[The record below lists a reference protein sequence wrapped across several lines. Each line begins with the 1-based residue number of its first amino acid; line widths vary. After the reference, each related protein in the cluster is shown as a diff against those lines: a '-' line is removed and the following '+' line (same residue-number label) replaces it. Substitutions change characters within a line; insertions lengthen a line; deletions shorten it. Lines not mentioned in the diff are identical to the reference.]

1 MSNVLAIAKLA
12 VANGLCVVPPR
23 EDGTKAPDATSW
35 KTFQQRRPTSDE
47 LNGWYKGTGRHGVG
61 LVCGE
66 ISGGLEL
73 FEFEVAAVEQG
84 LVERW
89 GEAMRDLGEHELL
102 MRLADG
108 YSESSAS
115 GGLHFLYRCAVT
127 RTEKLAST
135 PEHRTLI
142 ETKGEGGYVIIAP
155 SHGPVAPNDGAW
167 EILAGT
173 LATIPTITPDER
185 ATIHRVARTFDQAAN
200 SDPRF
205 TRPTSLDQPAGTSPL
220 DLYRDDPHITEQTAQ
235 LLEKHGWT
243 RAGMTGDTIYMRR
256 PGKTQGISASIGHV
270 APGVTTIFTTSTALD
285 ARTYSP
291 GDLYAHLEHHG
302 NIAEATRA
310 LRDAGYAPPIDPHT
324 PIIGAEAPA
333 ARPLT
338 DETADGPELT
348 SWEPIELG
356 PVWRGETHDQPP
368 TILARTDNISLVYPG
383 KVNTFQGESESMKT
397 WAALC
402 AIAEQLLAGRPCI
415 YIDFEDSPTTI
426 VERLALLGVGPDAP
440 LTYLRPDSPFTYAAA
455 DQLAHMLDELHPAL
469 VILDGVT
476 EAMTLQGLDLMS
488 NADIARWMKAL
499 PRWIARHPAAPAVIT
514 IDHVPKNPDGRGKG
528 AIGGQ
533 HKRAGIDGIGLTFTV
548 GSEPLARGRDG
559 RARITIDKDRPGH
572 VRAHAGP
579 RGHIGDL
586 VITHYDNT
594 LQWAIDP
601 YEDTQDDTGEPRS
614 ERQALADTILEVLAE
629 STVPWSIRGLRDEL
643 ATRNHRHANE
653 AISNTLEMLHRDGKV
668 RTVKGRNGYDQWT
681 AEPVE
686 NLDVSAPVSSRVI
699 ARHRAPGAQ

>member
-1 MSNVLAIAKLA
+1 MSSILDTARLAIEH
-12 VANGLCVVPPR
+12 GLCVVPPR
-23 EDGTKAPDATSW
+23 EDGTKAPDAPSW
-35 KTFQQRRPTSDE
+35 KEFQARRPTRDE
-47 LNGWYKGTGRHGVG
+47 LNAWYKGNRRHGVG

-73 FEFEVAAVEQG
+73 FEFEATAIEQG
-84 LVERW
+84 LLTRFC
-89 GEAMRDLGEHELL
+89 EAMLAVGADELL
-102 MRLADG
+102 NRITGG
-108 YSESSAS
+108 YTERSAS
-115 GGLHFLYRCAVT
+115 GGLHFLYRCPVT

-135 PEHRTLI
+135 PDHRTLI
-142 ETKGEGGYVIIAP
+142 ETKGEGGYVIVAP
-155 SHGPVAPNDGAW
+155 SHGPVSPTGGAW
-167 EILAGT
+167 EHQQGT
-173 LATIPTITPDER
+173 LATIPTISPDER
-185 ATIHRVARTFDQAAN
+185 ALLHRIARTLDQAPAA
-200 SDPRF
+200 DLRF
-205 TRPTSLDQPAGTSPL
+205 TRPTSIDTTTPSPL

-243 RAGMTGDTIYMRR
+243 RAGITGDTLYMRR
-256 PGKTQGISASIGHV
+256 PGKQHGISASIGHV

-291 GDLYAHLEHHG
+291 GDLYAHLEHDG

-324 PIIGAEAPA
+324 PIIGNELPTN
-333 ARPLT
+333 RQLT
-338 DETADGPELT
+338 DSQDGDGPELT

-368 TILARTDNISLVYPG
+368 TILARTDGIALVYPG
-383 KVNTFQGESESMKT
+383 KINTFQGESESMKT

-402 AIAEQLLAGRPCI
+402 AVAEQLNLGNPCI

-426 VERLALLGVGPDAP
+426 VERLALLGVQPDAP

-455 DQLAHMLDELHPAL
+455 DQLTLMLDQLAPAL

-572 VRAHAGP
+572 ARAHTGP
-579 RGHIGDL
+579 KSHIGDL
-586 VITHYDNT
+586 VITHFDNMLT
-594 LQWAIDP
+594 WRIETP
-601 YEDTQDDTGEPRS
+601 DDTPDETGQPHSPR
-614 ERQALADTILEVLAE
+614 QDLADTILDILT
-629 STVPWSIRGLRDEL
+629 STPVPWSIRGLKDEL
-643 ATRNHRHANE
+643 AARQHRHASE
-653 AISNTLEMLHRDGKV
+653 AISNTLAMLQRDGKV
-668 RTVKGRNGYDQWT
+668 HTVKGRNGYDQWT

-686 NLDVSAPVSSRVI
+686 NLYE
-699 ARHRAPGAQ
+699 